1 VDNIFKTAFDQHQGS
16 FYFIMRVPI
25 ALFILFGLLA
35 CEPEKQTTVPIVYD
49 GPLRTLEQVVILHSD
64 SALIKARVNANRI
77 LLLQNEDREVPDGM
91 FIEFL
96 DETGALSA
104 TLKSDYAYYFSE
116 EDRWLAQGNVIVDN
130 IANEEK
136 LLTEE
141 LYWEPKLGDVY
152 TEKFVK
158 IESPDQVITGT
169 GLKAKQDF
177 STWTL
182 EKPEGIFE
190 IEDEEGAD

>member
-1 VDNIFKTAFDQHQGS
+1 
-16 FYFIMRVPI
+16 MRVPI
-25 ALFILFGLLA
+25 VFLILFGLLA
-35 CEPEKQTTVPIVYD
+35 CEPEKSASVPVVYD
-49 GPLRTLEQVVILHSD
+49 GPMRTLEQVVILHSD

-96 DETGALSA
+96 DKAGAISA

-130 IANEEK
+130 IANNET

-182 EKPEGIFE
+182 DKPEGIFE
-190 IEDEEGAD
+190 IEDDEGAD